1 MKLSRTQIEVIVV
14 GALLLILVLHN
25 MNIPIGNPIEGTVDV
40 EVTDTSVDGTNTSEK
55 DSNNVEKSTNAS
67 INMSTKVYAGNGVT
81 FKYPDSWTVTCDKMG
96 DDDMIFVSKSD
107 PNTYLQV
114 QITENPGISER
125 AFEEQGDDS
134 NVLGA
139 YKISNRTIYVDGQKA
154 YLQDHISYVWP
165 FIWDYQVTTITFI
178 KNNKMYSIFL
188 QAPRKEFKKEPF
200 NVIINSLKIQ

>member
-14 GALLLILVLHN
+14 GALLLILILHN

>member
-25 MNIPIGNPIEGTVDV
+25 MNIPMGNPIEGTVDV
-40 EVTDTSVDGTNTSEK
+40 EVTDASVEGTNTSEK
-55 DSNNVEKSTNAS
+55 DSNNVEKSTNVS
-67 INMSTKVYAGNGVT
+67 INMSTKVYAGKGVT
-81 FKYPDSWTVTCDKMG
+81 FKYPESWTVTCDKMG

-114 QITENPGISER
+114 QITETPGISER

-139 YKISNRTIYVDGQKA
+139 YKISNRTIYIDGQKA

>member
-1 MKLSRTQIEVIVV
+1 MKKSRTKIEVIFL

-25 MNIPIGNPIEGTVDV
+25 MNIPIGNPIKGTNDV
-40 EVTDTSVDGTNTSEK
+40 EVTDTSFNSNTTEK

-81 FKYPDSWTVTCDKMG
+81 FEYPDSWTATCEKMG
-96 DDDMIFVSKSD
+96 GDDMIFVSKSD

-114 QITENPGISER
+114 QITANPGISER
-125 AFEEQGDDS
+125 AFEEQGDNS

-154 YLQDHISYVWP
+154 YLQDHISYLWP

>member
-14 GALLLILVLHN
+14 GALLLILILHN

-114 QITENPGISER
+114 QITETPGISER